1 MAITIDSDPIVSA
14 ADVATLTGWSAAG
27 EETLAGIN
35 AVSVMFRNYT
45 GRLAIS
51 ETAGLVQVERFVP
64 AAVPV
69 FYLRATPVTA
79 VTQFL
84 VYDKG
89 TQIDTL
95 VSGVDYYLTE
105 TTGRVS
111 METYYAAGRDHLRYY
126 KITFAGG
133 WGTGEVPGD
142 VTETAVEMM
151 KLIQQRRQ
159 GLVGVTSTSADG
171 MSTTYTGAAIP
182 SEIAGVWQ
190 KYKVY

>member
-1 MAITIDSDPIVSA
+1 VAITIDSDPIVSA
-14 ADVATLTGWSAAG
+14 ADVATLTGWSATS

-35 AVSVMFRNYT
+35 AVSAMFRAYT
-45 GRLAIS
+45 GRIAIN
-51 ETAGLVQVERFVP
+51 ETAGLVQIERFVP

-69 FYLRATPVTA
+69 FYLRATPVAA
-79 VTQFL
+79 VSQFL

-89 TQIDTL
+89 TQVDAL
-95 VSGVDYYLTE
+95 SGSGYYLTE
-105 TTGRVS
+105 TTGRVE
-111 METYYAAGRDHLRYY
+111 MTTYYAAGRDHLRHY